1 MGELRRANVFADATP
16 DAAPGTDAS
25 DGRRREAAA
34 AGTSERP
41 GSGAAEPGCSSL
53 RFYGYWLFALA
64 AAVSA
69 FASHIYVRHR
79 VVDLGYR
86 LGQERAQRAQLQ
98 NDRRDLELELA
109 SLEAPADLAQV
120 ARDALG
126 LDVPRDDQ
134 MIEVASAPEP
144 GVPDRSAA
152 TVVVSPADP
161 DGAAAPDVTGGGA
174 PGVRPPES
182 AVAAPEPAAGHAAT
196 AVTPSL
202 PSPPAPPPPAPRR
215 RVPHPQLPAR
225 GPEPAADVPAG
236 PRPEGRGS
244 EGAPGPAAED
254 PAAGGDPAAEVVP

>member
-1 MGELRRANVFADATP
+1 MAELSRTNSFADPEP
-16 DAAPGTDAS
+16 DAGAPDAQH
-25 DGRRREAAA
+25 REAAA
-34 AGTSERP
+34 PETPFRSAT
-41 GSGAAEPGCSSL
+41 GSAEPVCSPL

-98 NDRRDLELELA
+98 NDQRDLELELA

-134 MIEVASAPEP
+134 MIEVATAPEP
-144 GVPDRSAA
+144 GSPDRAAA

-161 DGAAAPDVTGGGA
+161 EGATSVATPGGGA
-174 PGVRPPES
+174 AGVRPPEPAFPRS
-182 AVAAPEPAAGHAAT
+182 DPAAGHAST

-202 PSPPAPPPPAPRR
+202 PPPPAVPPPAPRR
-215 RVPHPQLPAR
+215 RGRVRPEPNR
-225 GPEPAADVPAG
+225 GPEPAAEVHVE
-236 PRPEGRGS
+236 PRPEAPPATS
-244 EGAPGPAAED
+244 PAPPAAAPGA
-254 PAAGGDPAAEVVP
+254 AAGGAEVLP